1 MVYTKEKNMSI
12 RSLAQHLPADPDN
25 EGWVLGWGVLRA
37 LHPWHF
43 VDVYA
48 DQKTAKAEAQR
59 RGNGYVVEFGS
70 HRLGSDEFVCGVTPP
85 EG

>member
-1 MVYTKEKNMSI
+1 MTL
-12 RSLAQHLPADPDN
+12 RSLARNLPSDPER

-48 DQKTAKAEAQR
+48 DRNTAWGEAQR
-59 RGNGYVVEFGS
+59 RGSDYVVEFGS
-70 HRLGSDEFVCGVTPP
+70 HRLGSDEFICGITPP

>member
-1 MVYTKEKNMSI
+1 MTI
-12 RSLAQHLPADPDN
+12 RSLAKNLPADPDK
-25 EGWVLGWGVLRA
+25 EGWVLGWGVLRDR
-37 LHPWHF
+37 HPWHF

-48 DQKTAKAEAQR
+48 DQRTARVEAQR
-59 RGNGYVVEFGS
+59 RGPEYVVEYGS